1 MGLNTGDSITIP
13 IDDNEKTF
21 RIIGTIKTMEHDGK
35 IILMSQNK
43 FQNYFKDYD
52 VNSLLIIKDK
62 GISDS
67 QLKENIK
74 QVVDDNSI
82 YIKSIGESKKDY
94 ISSNSSL
101 IYLFYGLIVILLLSG
116 MLMIINTT
124 INLIKEN
131 EYSKKS
137 KSIRNIHFSQ
147 YSFSN
152 YIWNIHWGYFGN
164 NWMSRWK
171 TNWIRLCSKTK

>member
-1 MGLNTGDSITIP
+1 
-13 IDDNEKTF
+13 
-21 RIIGTIKTMEHDGK
+21 MEHDGK

-82 YIKSIGESKKDY
+82 YIKSIGESKK
-94 ISSNSSL
+94 
-101 IYLFYGLIVILLLSG
+101 
-116 MLMIINTT
+116 T
-124 INLIKEN
+124 IFLPIPV
-131 EYSKKS
+131 
-137 KSIRNIHFSQ
+137 
-147 YSFSN
+147 
-152 YIWNIHWGYFGN
+152 
-164 NWMSRWK
+164 
-171 TNWIRLCSKTK
+171 